1 MGFSLVAV
9 SRGCSAVP
17 GPVFLT
23 AAASLMEHRGVQLLL
38 LKPLEHK
45 VRSCGAQA
53 LLLRD
58 MWPFPDQ
65 GPNPSLLHWQVD
77 CL

>member
-23 AAASLMEHRGVQLLL
+23 AAASLMEHRGVQLLR

-53 LLLRD
+53 
-58 MWPFPDQ
+58 
-65 GPNPSLLHWQVD
+65 
-77 CL
+77 